1 MLSSE
6 SRSLADVSMP
16 PLYRH
21 LDQKIADF
29 DADQDVEQKMESLWK
44 MTMIKRVQWQCL
56 QVEDSMGISNNEYAA
71 ADVVELHDVEV

>member
-1 MLSSE
+1 MSSE
-6 SRSLADVSMP
+6 SHSLADVSMP

-44 MTMIKRVQWQCL
+44 MTMIKRVL